1 MVDKWS
7 IKPNGIFAN
16 LLSLV
21 IWNHMEGI
29 KTELIARKNKMKKV
43 IISLVLTMMSVAGY
57 AQNVVGKWVT
67 EGGDS
72 QVEIYQSG
80 DKLNGKIVWLKK
92 GDGQLDVHNPDK
104 KLQSRKLVGVN
115 ILTGLTKKGEKW
127 EGGKIYNPKNGKTYK
142 CSIWLEGNNL
152 KVRGYVAMFYET
164 QTWTKK

>member
-1 MVDKWS
+1 
-7 IKPNGIFAN
+7 
-16 LLSLV
+16 
-21 IWNHMEGI
+21 
-29 KTELIARKNKMKKV
+29 MKKLIV
-43 IISLVLTMMSVAGY
+43 FLVLTLMSVAGY
-57 AQNVVGKWVT
+57 AQDVIGKWVT

-72 QVEIYQSG
+72 QVEIYKNG

-104 KLQSRKLVGVN
+104 KLQSRKLVGTN

-142 CSIWLEGNNL
+142 CSIWLEEGNL

>member
-1 MVDKWS
+1 
-7 IKPNGIFAN
+7 
-16 LLSLV
+16 
-21 IWNHMEGI
+21 
-29 KTELIARKNKMKKV
+29 MKKLIV
-43 IISLVLTMMSVAGY
+43 FLVLTMMSVAGY
-57 AQNVVGKWVT
+57 AQDVIGKWVT

-72 QVEIYQSG
+72 QVEIYKNG

-92 GDGQLDVHNPDK
+92 GDGLLDVHNPDK
-104 KLQSRKLVGVN
+104 KLQSRKLVGTN

-142 CSIWLEGNNL
+142 CSIWLEGNSL